1 MRLPRKRRQQFITV
15 FSVRTTHHNWLG
27 KFTICPKHEFRSKL
41 IEIFSILSPKNYQ
54 FYSFQSKMSK
64 YFKSEFNL
72 LLLIVFIN
80 NWPMVTIWYQTHLWR
95 TSPRTLFVRLTVRSR
110 FYRRPRSQSFLHV
123 YLCFG
128 KIWTFGGLHVPN
140 VQTVPRDCIKVLV
153 EKNVEFVPTRDKI
166 KDRIFNC
173 RTLVI
178 YLYLLII

>member
-27 KFTICPKHEFRSKL
+27 EFTLWSNHQFWSKL
-41 IEIFSILSPKNYQ
+41 IGIFSIISPKNDQ
-54 FYSFQSKMSK
+54 FRQFQSKMSK

-72 LLLIVFIN
+72 LLLILFIN
-80 NWPMVTIWYQTHLWR
+80 NWPMVTIWYRTHLWR

-128 KIWTFGGLHVPN
+128 KIWTFSGLH

-153 EKNVEFVPTRDKI
+153 EENVEFVPMRDKI

>member
-27 KFTICPKHEFRSKL
+27 KFTLCPKHEFRSKL
-41 IEIFSILSPKNYQ
+41 IEIFSIISTKNYQ
-54 FYSFQSKMSK
+54 FCSFQSKMSK

-110 FYRRPRSQSFLHV
+110 FYRRTRSQSFLHV

-128 KIWTFGGLHVPN
+128 KKFEPLVGYMYLMYR
-140 VQTVPRDCIKVLV
+140 QFLETVSRSLSKKMSNLSQRAIKSKTGFLIV
-153 EKNVEFVPTRDKI
+153 E
-166 KDRIFNC
+166 
-173 RTLVI
+173 L
-178 YLYLLII
+178 

>member
-1 MRLPRKRRQQFITV
+1 MRLPRKRTQQFITV

-27 KFTICPKHEFRSKL
+27 KFTLWSNHQFWSKL
-41 IEIFSILSPKNYQ
+41 IGIFSIISPKNDQ
-54 FYSFQSKMSK
+54 FRQFQSKMSK

-72 LLLIVFIN
+72 LLLILFIN
-80 NWPMVTIWYQTHLWR
+80 NWPMVTIWYRTQLWR

-128 KIWTFGGLHVPN
+128 KIWTFSGLHVPY

-153 EKNVEFVPTRDKI
+153 EENVEFVPMRDKI